1 MPKKLTIVDI
11 NNKTVDAKWHKNP
24 DKSTSIDNK
33 QAVPSFHNALFS
45 NKKGLTITP
54 IEDDKG

>member
-33 QAVPSFHNALFS
+33 
-45 NKKGLTITP
+45 GLTITP